1 MIAKSSLVCWSVCH
15 FHEKISS
22 SRGETVA
29 HDLVG
34 WIAGDGDGRR
44 PLDIGPPAVIACLT
58 YHRAASAV
66 SSQLRTKLRGQNIE
80 RDGKTAAP
88 LTVTFYETGR
98 SYGDVSAN
106 PRLERGPGSASYRR
120 TVGSALKC
128 EEKWHDFNPV
138 SKYVSSTVNVRQACN
153 IVWSKI
159 KWRLHHWPDLVQ
171 LSYLLHYKNF
181 SSSELGLRSR
191 ELENIL

>member
-15 FHEKISS
+15 FHEKF
-22 SRGETVA
+22 SRGETAHESTGKCESPAADRSTMGRHRLPHSPPGGLGSPAAVA
-29 HDLVG
+29 VTDETS
-34 WIAGDGDGRR
+34 R
-44 PLDIGPPAVIACLT
+44 PKHTD
-58 YHRAASAV
+58 
-66 SSQLRTKLRGQNIE
+66 
-80 RDGKTAAP
+80 RDGKIAAP

-120 TVGSALKC
+120 TVGSALKY
-128 EEKWHDFNPV
+128 EEKWRDFNPV

-159 KWRLHHWPDLVQ
+159 KW
-171 LSYLLHYKNF
+171 Y
-181 SSSELGLRSR
+181 SR
-191 ELENIL
+191 HTAGQKI